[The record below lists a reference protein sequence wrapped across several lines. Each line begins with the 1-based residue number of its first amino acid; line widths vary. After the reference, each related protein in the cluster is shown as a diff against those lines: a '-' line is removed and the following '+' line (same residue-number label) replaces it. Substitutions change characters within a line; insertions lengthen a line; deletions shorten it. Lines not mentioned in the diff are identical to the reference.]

1 MSLCMSRD
9 PALYLDDIRESCERI
24 RQYTSGLSF
33 AEFARDTKTIDAVAR
48 NLEVIGEAVKNLPTD
63 FRERH
68 PEINWRKIAGLRD
81 MLIHAYFGLDLEIVW
96 DIIVHKIPEL
106 RQKLPPLD

>member
-1 MSLCMSRD
+1 VIRRFTSRY
-9 PALYLDDIRESCERI
+9 PRR
-24 RQYTSGLSF
+24 LSF

-48 NLEVIGEAVKNLPTD
+48 NLDVIGEAVKN
-63 FRERH
+63 
-68 PEINWRKIAGLRD
+68 
-81 MLIHAYFGLDLEIVW
+81 AYLGLDLEIVW